1 MATTGCSG
9 PDETDSGTEEPTSPM
24 SKMLRQ
30 GSLRS
35 QWSTI
40 GLAKEL

>member
-9 PDETDSGTEEPTSPM
+9 PDGTDPGTEEPTVPDV
-24 SKMLRQ
+24 KMLRQ

-35 QWSTI
+35 QRSPI